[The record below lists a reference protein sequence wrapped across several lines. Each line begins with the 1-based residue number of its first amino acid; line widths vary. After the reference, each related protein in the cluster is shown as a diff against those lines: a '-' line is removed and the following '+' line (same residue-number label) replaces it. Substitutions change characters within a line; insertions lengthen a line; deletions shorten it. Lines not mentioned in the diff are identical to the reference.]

1 MASLSSSSRGRG
13 PTIRDVARRAGVSV
27 ATVSRV
33 LNDSP
38 LVVEP
43 TRVRVRAAVD
53 ELGYRLNATARNLSI
68 GRAAAVGV
76 VVPFFTTPSV
86 IERLRGVV
94 ERLGE
99 RGRPG
104 YDLLLFDVE
113 APEQRADAMR
123 DLARR
128 DRVAGLLVISLPV
141 RDHEI
146 DALERDDLPAVL
158 VDAAHP
164 RLPRVVIDNVHGGEL
179 AATHLLARGHRRIGF
194 VGDHPTNAYGF
205 TSSEDR
211 RRGFVAALDRAG
223 VAHDPALERVGPHG
237 RDQAD
242 ALAES
247 LLRLPDPPSAIFAAS
262 DLQAIGVLKAAEKL
276 GARVPEDVAVIGFD
290 DVDLAEIVGLTTIRQ
305 PLREGGAL
313 AADLLLAAIENGVND
328 PVQELQELTLVERRT
343 T

>member
-1 MASLSSSSRGRG
+1 MMSVSSSSRGRG
-13 PTIRDVARRAGVSV
+13 PTIRDVARRAGVSP

-43 TRVRVRAAVD
+43 TRERVRAAVD
-53 ELGYRLNATARNLSI
+53 ELGYRLNATARTLSI
-68 GRAAAVGV
+68 GRAQAVGV
-76 VVPFFTTPSV
+76 VVPFFTTHSV

-94 ERLGE
+94 RRLG
-99 RGRPG
+99 RDGRRG

-128 DRVAGLLVISLPV
+128 NRVAGLLVVSLPIF
-141 RDHEI
+141 DEEI

-158 VDAAHP
+158 LDVAHP

-179 AATHLLARGHRRIGF
+179 AAAHLLAKGHSRIGF

-211 RRGFVAALDRAG
+211 RRGFHA
-223 VAHDPALERVGPHG
+223 ALERAG
-237 RDQAD
+237 
-242 ALAES
+242 
-247 LLRLPDPPSAIFAAS
+247 I
-262 DLQAIGVLKAAEKL
+262 
-276 GARVPEDVAVIGFD
+276 
-290 DVDLAEIVGLTTIRQ
+290 
-305 PLREGGAL
+305 PL
-313 AADLLLAAIENGVND
+313 D
-328 PVQELQELTLVERRT
+328 
-343 T
+343 